1 MRLFHVSENPDIR
14 IFEPRQCDL
23 RDDISFPAVRAVDE
37 EHLSDYLTPRDCPRV
52 GWHKNINTSSDDIDR
67 FFSAPSVSHGL
78 AVEPGWFGVMRDA
91 VLWIYEFEPSGF
103 EKSDAGGGL
112 YITGEPASPLS
123 KVCVTDIFDELFRRG
138 VEVRITEDLW
148 PLAESLKYST
158 LDSAFCR
165 MENANPKKG
174 DPRVEYFL

>member
-1 MRLFHVSENPDIR
+1 
-14 IFEPRQCDL
+14 
-23 RDDISFPAVRAVDE
+23 
-37 EHLSDYLTPRDCPRV
+37 
-52 GWHKNINTSSDDIDR
+52 
-67 FFSAPSVSHGL
+67 
-78 AVEPGWFGVMRDA
+78 MRDA

-112 YITGEPASPLS
+112 YITGEPAVPFS

-158 LDSAFCR
+158 LDSVFCR